1 MTGDCSRLRVR
12 RKTNFRLAPTLAI
25 HLGLV
30 NRRFRPQP
38 VGQCRGPSLHRAD
51 VRVGQTEDLRAK
63 AFADSP
69 LQPALRKG
77 PNPLNLAWKRLY
89 CFRSTAR
96 SDPIQFCRHPR
107 AGAPFA
113 RRSDWIQLA
122 DFDYACPRT
131 CGAGSCRRDTRYRL
145 RHVVRRQHGRCATYP
160 GVCRRLATR
169 DGIFPAR
176 LVRLRAAVHQP

>member
-12 RKTNFRLAPTLAI
+12 RKTNFPLAPTLAI

-38 VGQCRGPSLHRAD
+38 VGQCRGPGFQRAD
-51 VRVGQTEDLRAK
+51 VRVGQTEDLRAR
-63 AFADSP
+63 AFAHSP
-69 LQPALRKG
+69 VQPALRKG
-77 PNPLNLAWKRLY
+77 PNYLNLAWKRRY
-89 CFRSTAR
+89 CFRSTGR
-96 SDPIQFCRHPR
+96 CDPIPFCGHAR

-122 DFDYACPRT
+122 DFDHACPRT
-131 CGAGSCRRDTRYRL
+131 CDAVSGRRGTRYRL
-145 RHVVRRQHGRCATYP
+145 RHVVRRQHGRNATYL
-160 GVCRRLATR
+160 GDCRRLATR
-169 DGIFPAR
+169 DGVFPVR